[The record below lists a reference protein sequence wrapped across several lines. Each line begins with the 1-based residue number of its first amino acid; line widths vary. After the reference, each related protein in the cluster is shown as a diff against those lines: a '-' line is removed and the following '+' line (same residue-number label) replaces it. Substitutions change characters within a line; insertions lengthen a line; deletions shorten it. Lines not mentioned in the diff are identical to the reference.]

1 IASPVD
7 HSSIYV
13 YVCRHD
19 IGHRL
24 ILAAG
29 DGAGDYPYRV
39 AVTGDQVAMA
49 FGSGFEGCKG
59 DTLIK
64 VFNTRTAHQER
75 CAGTTA
81 NAAPFGV
88 WSLKVTARGSA
99 AWIEQIG
106 GAVEEP
112 DSKDNPPDAFAVRVL
127 SGRRARTLASDRSVR
142 RTSLRLH
149 GHTPQNWMTPPT
161 VIEESEALLV
171 VRKRAGAS
179 EDRLEI
185 RIDEVLSDVTHD
197 MGDAAALEKDGV
209 EADLQVAL
217 ADAPRWCGE
226 GFRLVRPRM
235 ANRHRAGGPDVP
247 PRR

>member
-1 IASPVD
+1 MRLRSGGLLLTCAVLLLALVVAPPASARRHTCKMIQSKTVVNTRTTRIFVRYFDERGRLIASPVD

-64 VFNTRTAHQER
+64 VFNARTAHQEH

-149 GHTPQNWMTPPT
+149 GHTLSWRQRGRTH
-161 VIEESEALLV
+161 SA
-171 VRKRAGAS
+171 
-179 EDRLEI
+179 
-185 RIDEVLSDVTHD
+185 RI
-197 MGDAAALEKDGV
+197 
-209 EADLQVAL
+209 
-217 ADAPRWCGE
+217 P
-226 GFRLVRPRM
+226 
-235 ANRHRAGGPDVP
+235 
-247 PRR
+247 

>member
-1 IASPVD
+1 MRLHRTGLLATLAALLLCLLLAQPAAARRHTCKMIHSKTVVDTRTTRIFVRYFDERGQLISSPVD
-7 HSSIYV
+7 HSTIYV

-19 IGHRL
+19 VGHRL

-39 AVTGDQVAMA
+39 AVAGDQVAMA
-49 FGSGFEGCKG
+49 FGTGFEGCKG

-64 VFNTRTAHQER
+64 VFNTRTARQER
-75 CAGTTA
+75 CAGTTP

-88 WSLKVTARGSA
+88 WSLKLTPRGSA

-127 SGRRARTLASDRSVR
+127 SGRAARTLASDRSVR

-149 GHTPQNWMTPPT
+149 RHT
-161 VIEESEALLV
+161 
-171 VRKRAGAS
+171 
-179 EDRLEI
+179 
-185 RIDEVLSDVTHD
+185 LSWRQGGRTHS
-197 MGDAAALEKDGV
+197 A
-209 EADLQVAL
+209 QIS
-217 ADAPRWCGE
+217 
-226 GFRLVRPRM
+226 
-235 ANRHRAGGPDVP
+235 
-247 PRR
+247 